1 MLSNVSSSVFTGSD
15 SITLTPV
22 VSAEWNHNLFNAP
35 YITTAGNGTKLTVTP
50 ISPLPTSVTSG
61 GKPNF
66 TTKSFAMIPPITPT
80 PTPITTSTPNTTTF
94 AITGSVVS
102 PTSIN
107 VSWSNP
113 PTGTVFYRVETTGQS
128 DTISTGT
135 SYTFSGLSSGTSYTI
150 SVDAYNASFGVL
162 GSISVSL
169 TTQSAPLDMVSTG
182 STSYTI
188 SGGSSS
194 AYKVITYV
202 KTSSPIPVMINASGK
217 NSDLEYGSEQV
228 EADSLG
234 WTKVITY
241 VGSQS
246 PDDTFAG
253 FVYTIRANS
262 ISGERNNPIVYF
274 TVPEVYATTYFDY
287 QNHSLFP
294 TEMPFTYSRPG
305 ESYVQSGD
313 VKCTFPANFRKI
325 TSPLI
330 SDYSVSTYAPV
341 SSILQNPK
349 FFLSSKPI
357 PVLKS
362 SLPTDTSSYK
372 YFVSDESSRSITSI
386 YEKPITTNKIVI
398 KFNTLMTIPVV
409 NITIG
414 ETTITVD
421 GSQNISPPNNGVL
434 ILYWNGSAWTKTKW
448 SSMPKFSDS
457 GSLPLSTSFSKITV
471 TQIDKT
477 TNPEFL
483 SLTGEPA
490 PSSSGPTINSFSAQC
505 PSPITGRCSSL
516 TAAQKQSIWALFSYS
531 NASSYKIEMSPSTDI
546 GSIKTSNVNSAT
558 ESYLG
563 FGNCGTTY
571 SLKLTVYSE
580 DNQQGTS
587 ATQTISYT
595 VNCTS
600 TPTEIPSASLNVI
613 SDLQRMHVVEISPRL
628 EIDLTDFV
636 ESLSISKSLDGSS
649 ELLPISSLNTND
661 AQITLSGIPAMAGST
676 IVPIFSSQS
685 NQSSTILANMLRKNI
700 KFYINFNLAS
710 YSTPGSSTVSNT
722 YIPGGVFYSDSWTEN
737 DIQNITVQC
746 FDVSRYLQSIP
757 VTDYVVNRK
766 KVFDIITNILDLS
779 GFTDYD
785 YDSLYSVCNNPGAPT
800 DVSYYYCNS
809 KDSTIMESLNEL
821 FVAYQIGAYIDEYG
835 IMRFL
840 SLHDILSSSGSNLS
854 LLDGNIMQNGFNI
867 SNNAKPGK
875 ISLRYQTPKIKQSP
889 SLQNVT
895 DDNIANSPS
904 FIYTTSNDVVWSQQ
918 TVDSVGFNYL
928 NADMLESANK
938 FELNNND
945 LLDIFHTF
953 NMSNDGFAFIDN
965 EIVSFAYKE
974 YKLSTLDGSK
984 ERFISIK
991 NNLDLTSQI
1000 DSFIKEQGIGLRV
1013 STATITSVSGNGT
1026 KITYTSA
1033 NTFKN
1038 GDKVMIAGVVPAV
1051 YNVQGIVTERT
1062 NTSFKVEGKATGTYV
1077 SGGEAFISADYDVLI
1092 TPTGKITNVERGL
1105 FGTVPKDHTKITD
1118 NLANK
1123 GLSERSV
1130 VSFPNITETSPTTS
1144 IVSTKTAYPNMPE
1157 VKSIAVSPEDWHRTL
1172 VFPTSHTDIGY
1183 KTYSVKFTLD
1193 EAGSA
1198 VAGLFFNMKSATDL
1212 TGTYFLELSRYNRLN
1227 PKTNDVY
1234 NPPKYDYLLK
1244 LYDHLGES
1252 KYWAD
1257 VTAECINIINNFS
1270 KVLKETIVGD
1280 TTTFSYE
1287 IDQCFNLKIAHYLTD
1302 GKDGED
1308 ATVEEPKVALLVF
1321 INNVEITGWKI
1332 PGTLY
1337 NETTSP
1343 SATGWD
1349 TPKVNHLTG
1358 MRQKPVIPNDLS
1370 IGTKFG
1376 FFASKIPHD
1385 ISNIFPEKPVYLPVS
1400 TTPATLREIHATV
1413 KPLKERSVSYFY
1425 QDREFLN
1432 GMVQKQPLYTKSPT
1446 YLMQTTPEV
1455 SGINYYDVE
1464 YQTPAAVSV
1473 DVLPVEYMMRY
1484 FPGNKPIHK
1493 KQFQKKLVSDYSLA
1507 YSTPINTGFRARM
1520 AIANGSPHMIH
1531 LKKDS
1536 DDVNNL
1542 TVTLNLWT
1550 HEIVAPSDP
1559 EIIESVIDQS
1569 NISETVQLDS
1579 EWIQSKQ
1586 AAHKMLKVV
1595 QRGIEGFSKTVSLNI
1610 FGNPLI
1616 QVGDVVTLSY
1626 SLNGIVEQRY
1636 LVHSV
1641 SHNFSQGLSTS
1652 LNLKRIQ
1659 E

>member
-35 YITTAGNGTKLTVTP
+35 YITTAGNGEELTVTA
-50 ISPLPTSVTSG
+50 ISPLPTDVTSG
-61 GKPNF
+61 GKPGTGF
-66 TTKSFAMIPPITPT
+66 TTKSFAM
-80 PTPITTSTPNTTTF
+80 
-94 AITGSVVS
+94 
-102 PTSIN
+102 
-107 VSWSNP
+107 
-113 PTGTVFYRVETTGQS
+113 
-128 DTISTGT
+128 
-135 SYTFSGLSSGTSYTI
+135 SSGTGKRSYT
-150 SVDAYNASFGVL
+150 
-162 GSISVSL
+162 VSN
-169 TTQSAPLDMVSTG
+169 
-182 STSYTI
+182 
-188 SGGSSS
+188 GSSS
-194 AYKVITYV
+194 AYKIVTYI
-202 KTSSPIPVMINASGK
+202 KTNSSTPVMVNASGK
-217 NSDLEYGSEQV
+217 GTDLEYGSEQV

-246 PDDTFAG
+246 ADNTFTG
-253 FVYTIRANS
+253 FVYTITANS
-262 ISGERNNPIVYF
+262 ISGTVNNPTVYF
-274 TVPEVYATTYFDY
+274 TVPKVYATTYFDY

-294 TEMPFTYSRPG
+294 TEMPFTYFRPG

-313 VKCTFPANFRKI
+313 IKCTFPTNFRQI
-325 TSPLI
+325 TSPVI
-330 SDYSVSTYAPV
+330 EEYTVPTYSPV
-341 SSILQNPK
+341 SPILQNPK

-362 SLPTDTSSYK
+362 ALPTDTSSYK
-372 YFVSDESSRSITSI
+372 YFVSDEASRSITSI

-414 ETTITVD
+414 ETMITVD
-421 GSQNISPPNNGVL
+421 GNQKISPPDNGVL
-434 ILYWNGSAWTKTKW
+434 ILYWTGSAWTQTKW
-448 SSMPKFSDS
+448 SAMPKFSDS
-457 GSLPLSTSFSKITV
+457 GSLPLSTSFSKITI
-471 TQIDKT
+471 TQIDRT

-483 SLTGEPA
+483 SLTGETA
-490 PSSSGPTINSFSAQC
+490 PPSAGPTINSFSVQC
-505 PSPITGRCSSL
+505 ANPDTGNCLSSSA
-516 TAAQKQSIWALFSYS
+516 TQHQSVWALFSYS
-531 NASSYKIEMSPSTDI
+531 NASSYKITTTS
-546 GSIKTSNVNSAT
+546 GSLKTSNANSDTDA
-558 ESYLG
+558 YLG
-563 FGNCGTTY
+563 LGVCGTTY
-571 SLKLTVYSE
+571 SITLTVYSG

-587 ATQTISYT
+587 DSQTVSYT

-600 TPTEIPSASLNVI
+600 TPTETPEPSLSVV
-613 SDLQRMHVVEISPRL
+613 SDLKRMHVVEISPRL

-661 AQITLSGIPAMAGST
+661 AQITLSGIPAMIGST

-685 NQSSTILANMLRKNI
+685 DQSSTILANMLRKNI

-746 FDVSRYLQSIP
+746 FDVSRYLQSMP

-766 KVFDIITNILDLS
+766 EVFEIITNILDLS

-785 YDSLYSVCNNPGAPT
+785 YDSLYSVCNSASAPL
-800 DVSYYYCNS
+800 DLSYYYCNS

-835 IMRFL
+835 VMKFL

-854 LLDGNIMQNGFNI
+854 LLDGNIMQNGFSI

-895 DDNIANSPS
+895 DDSISNSPS

-928 NADMLESANK
+928 DENMLADSNQFK
-938 FELNNND
+938 LNNND

-974 YKLSTLDGSK
+974 YTLSTLDGSK
-984 ERFISIK
+984 PKTISIK
-991 NNLDLTSQI
+991 NNIDLASQI
-1000 DSFIKEQGIGLRV
+1000 NSYIKSNGIGLRV
-1013 STATITSVSGNGT
+1013 STAKITSASGDGT
-1026 KITYTSA
+1026 EITYTSN
-1033 NTFKN
+1033 NTFKD

-1051 YNVQGIVTERT
+1051 YNVQGIVSDRT
-1062 NTSFKVEGKATGTYV
+1062 STSFKVAGKATGTYV
-1077 SGGEAFISADYDVLI
+1077 SGGEAYISADYDVMI
-1092 TPTGKITNVERGL
+1092 TPTGKINNVERGL
-1105 FGTVPKDHTKITD
+1105 FGTVPRDHIKIAD
-1118 NLANK
+1118 NLASK
-1123 GLSERSV
+1123 GLSEKSLTLNLQTY
-1130 VSFPNITETSPTTS
+1130 SSSSNTS
-1144 IVSTKTAYPNMPE
+1144 IVSTKTAYPKMPE
-1157 VKSIAVSPEDWHRTL
+1157 VKSVAVGAVSTNKSL
-1172 VFPTSHTDIGY
+1172 IYPTSEVDIGY
-1183 KTYSVKFTLD
+1183 KTYSVKFKFT
-1193 EAGSA
+1193 EEGGAA
-1198 VAGLFFNMKSATDL
+1198 AGLFFNMASTSDSS
-1212 TGTYFLELSRYNRLN
+1212 GSYFIELARYSRVN
-1227 PKTNDVY
+1227 PKTGNLY
-1234 NPPKYDYLLK
+1234 SPQKYDYSLII
-1244 LYDHLGES
+1244 YNDLGIVTG
-1252 KYWAD
+1252 WAD
-1257 VTAECINIINNFS
+1257 VTAECVGIVNNFA
-1270 KVLKETIVGD
+1270 KVLKETVTGD
-1280 TTTFSYE
+1280 TTTFSYD

-1308 ATVEEPKVALLVF
+1308 ATAEDPKNCLLAF

-1332 PGTLY
+1332 PGTEY
-1337 NETTSP
+1337 DETTNP
-1343 SATGWD
+1343 SANGWAA
-1349 TPKVNHLTG
+1349 PAVNHITG
-1358 MRQKPVIPNDLS
+1358 MRQRPTIPND
-1370 IGTKFG
+1370 ITVGTKFG
-1376 FFASKIPHD
+1376 FFASRFPQEITNLYPPK
-1385 ISNIFPEKPVYLPVS
+1385 SNPSITS
-1400 TTPATLREIHATV
+1400 NTPATLREIHATV

-1432 GMVQKQPLYTKSPT
+1432 GLVQKQPLYTKSPT

-1493 KQFQKKLVSDYSLA
+1493 KQFQKKLVDEYSLA

-1542 TVTLNLWT
+1542 TITLNLWT

-1569 NISETVQLDS
+1569 NLSETVQLDS